1 MISNIEGVVIA
12 EAKANR
18 SLSVDLEDCRLLRS
32 ASEVMHHCTVKSCS
46 GRQLTRFSSMAQLTE
61 QWSRMML

>member
-1 MISNIEGVVIA
+1 MISNIGGVVIA

-32 ASEVMHHCTVKSCS
+32 ASEVMLHCTVKSLA
-46 GRQLTRFSSMAQLTE
+46 RQHERFSSVAQLAE
-61 QWSRMML
+61 QWSTMTL